1 MEKRTKKV
9 NVRLTEMEYNNIK
22 KQGLRYSDIFYMG
35 MHYYS
40 KKEKQELKTE
50 LRRIGNNLNQIV
62 KYCNTNKTALQLKE
76 LNEIKELLKN
86 YANEI
91 DKS

>member
-1 MEKRTKKV
+1 MEKRNKKV
-9 NVRLTEMEYNNIK
+9 NVRLTELEYNNIK
-22 KQGLRYSDIFYMG
+22 KLGLKYSDIFYMG

-40 KKEKQELKTE
+40 KKEKQELKTK
-50 LRRIGNNLNQIV
+50 LRKIGNNLNQIA
-62 KYCNTNKTALQLKE
+62 KYCNTKKQAPELKV
-76 LNEIKELLKN
+76 LNEIREILKQ